1 MQCLEEGCSY
11 ILHSMLAEEHLGAGE
26 EEQEEEEKEAEGKKE
41 GLLL

>member
-1 MQCLEEGCSY
+1 
-11 ILHSMLAEEHLGAGE
+11 MLAEEHLGAGE